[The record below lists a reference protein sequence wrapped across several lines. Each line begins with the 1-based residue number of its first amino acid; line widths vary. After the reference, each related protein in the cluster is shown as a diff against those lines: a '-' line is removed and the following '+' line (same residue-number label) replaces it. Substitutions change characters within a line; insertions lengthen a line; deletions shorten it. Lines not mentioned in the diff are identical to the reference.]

1 MSYLITKYNGI
12 YYYRHKA
19 FKLNISLGTTDR
31 DEAEMLQFR
40 LDQRASAGDTKLNK
54 PISFKIAAAIYLQDK
69 SIDQKDKYR
78 MDVMPNLFKDISLVD
93 INKDIIDGYKDLRL
107 SSVSAKTVKNDLDI
121 VSGFM
126 EWCVRKGYIGVNPFK
141 GIRKGIRGARHIEG
155 QHIITSDQANK
166 IWNFEHYLYPWG
178 QAVVRLLILIG
189 ATRSEL
195 ASLSWSKIGDE
206 EITLTNKGIERKI
219 ESYEALRKVLN
230 SCARSGEW
238 VFPNAKRPSE
248 HIAEDTLYRA
258 VRYALDNAG
267 AGYLTFSNVAQT
279 PQSIRSEL
287 EKML

>member
-1 MSYLITKYNGI
+1 MSYLKQRDGI
-12 YYYRHKA
+12 YRYIYKKTCTD
-19 FKLNISLGTTDR
+19 FSLYTKDR
-31 DEAEMLQFR
+31 DEAEILQFR
-40 LDQRASAGDTKLNK
+40 LDQRAAAGDTKLNK